1 MKRLYRSRTDRWIAG
16 VCGGLAAYL
25 DVDVSAVRL
34 AFVLLAFWN
43 GLGVVLYLLLV
54 LLVPDEP
61 VPEVVTGVVPP
72 AEDEPQRRARTLGAL
87 LVLAGAYLLAQ
98 QTPLFAVLFR
108 QSWAGAV
115 LVVGG
120 LLVLLFWPRRR

>member
-1 MKRLYRSRTDRWIAG
+1 MRRLYRSRTDRWIAG

-43 GLGVVLYLLLV
+43 GLGVILYLVLLV
-54 LLVPDEP
+54 LLPDEP
-61 VPEVVTGVVPP
+61 VPEVVTGVPPP
-72 AEDEPQRRARTLGAL
+72 AEDEPQRRARILGAL
-87 LVLAGAYLLAQ
+87 LVVVGAYLLAQ
-98 QTPLFAVLFR
+98 QTPVFTVLFR
-108 QSWAGAV
+108 QPWAGAV

-120 LLVLLFWPRRR
+120 LLVLLFWPRR

>member
-1 MKRLYRSRTDRWIAG
+1 MRRLYRSRTDRWIAG

-43 GLGVVLYLLLV
+43 GLGVILYLVLLV
-54 LLVPDEP
+54 LLPDEP
-61 VPEVVTGVVPP
+61 VPEVVTGVPP
-72 AEDEPQRRARTLGAL
+72 AEDEPQRRARILGAL
-87 LVLAGAYLLAQ
+87 LVVVGAYLLAQ
-98 QTPLFAVLFR
+98 QTPVFTVLFR
-108 QSWAGAV
+108 QPWAGAV

-120 LLVLLFWPRRR
+120 LLVLLFWPRR